1 MNLSG
6 ENPIYIHHLFCRS
19 CRNIEAGE
27 KFPPSSANAVV
38 FNVLMCIL
46 EGLFLIPNLGSES
59 QLARFPAESLLFGIY
74 LLCISWCFKLIVQ
87 QALLAKLQT
96 SVCQQHVTYWTNTYC
111 YLIVLVPSYC
121 EQYEDIKAQ
130 LLFPCLVLAVSTEGT
145 IPTFPLRQS
154 NLWCSAYSGELNT
167 LSTVLFGRELRR
179 NISKSSTEIYT
190 VRRQ

>member
-1 MNLSG
+1 MQ
-6 ENPIYIHHLFCRS
+6 R
-19 CRNIEAGE
+19 
-27 KFPPSSANAVV
+27 
-38 FNVLMCIL
+38 
-46 EGLFLIPNLGSES
+46 
-59 QLARFPAESLLFGIY
+59 
-74 LLCISWCFKLIVQ
+74 
-87 QALLAKLQT
+87 ALLAKLQT